1 MCIPGVQCGQVP
13 FEKFSTLHFA
23 AATGNAGICQL
34 LLDAGADVTLDSVH
48 GATWLHTP
56 RKASFLALYDATD
69 AARSLLIDG
78 GAAVNAEK
86 ADGVSPLQVGCT
98 CAWALCRLARV
109 PWAPPLRS
117 PLTRR
122 LRFTAKISR
131 MEHCRVLPSIAEHCR
146 ALPSIAVRDRIKAE
160 DKGRVS
166 PLVEGGVG
174 CSV

>member
-48 GATWLHTP
+48 GATALHT
-56 RKASFLALYDATD
+56 AALYDATD

-98 CAWALCRLARV
+98 CAWALCRLARHRGHL
-109 PWAPPLRS
+109 PSALHS
-117 PLTRR
+117 AST
-122 LRFTAKISR
+122 F
-131 MEHCRVLPSIAEHCR
+131 HCEDLSDGALPSIAEHCR

>member
-1 MCIPGVQCGQVP
+1 M
-13 FEKFSTLHFA
+13 
-23 AATGNAGICQL
+23 
-34 LLDAGADVTLDSVH
+34 H
-48 GATWLHTP
+48 G
-56 RKASFLALYDATD
+56 RC
-69 AARSLLIDG
+69 
-78 GAAVNAEK
+78 V
-86 ADGVSPLQVGCT
+86 VSPDTVGT
-98 CAWALCRLARV
+98 S
-109 PWAPPLRS
+109 PPLS
-117 PLTRR
+117 TRR